1 MINNILFQYQSFS
14 DRLEVKSLCITRV
27 FIIYYL
33 LNSIAKNLHR
43 HSPVTVK
50 KQISYNNEINVI

>member
-33 LNSIAKNLHR
+33 LFIELYR
-43 HSPVTVK
+43 K
-50 KQISYNNEINVI
+50 KFTQAFSSDGKKTDFL